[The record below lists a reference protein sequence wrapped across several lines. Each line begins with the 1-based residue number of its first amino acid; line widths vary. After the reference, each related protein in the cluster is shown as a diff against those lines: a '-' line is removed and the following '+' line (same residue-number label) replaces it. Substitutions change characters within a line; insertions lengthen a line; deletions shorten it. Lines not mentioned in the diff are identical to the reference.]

1 MAMCLKS
8 HEETSGVEQNPDMV
22 LGRIGW
28 SYSKPPNI
36 AQRAGDHD
44 WGKET
49 ALSYPSP
56 DSDHYSGS
64 ESFWARPYF
73 SYHRRDNFIVR
84 PIAVRYTIKGG
95 QRLSI
100 PDGTK
105 RSGHLFFFAFSLH
118 TYPPIWILKAVT
130 SGGAR
135 LTKKHHPP
143 ISFYGV

>member
-1 MAMCLKS
+1 MCLKS
-8 HEETSGVEQNPDMV
+8 YEETSGVEQNPDMV

-73 SYHRRDNFIVR
+73 SYHGRDNFIVR

-105 RSGHLFFFAFSLH
+105 RSGHLFFLPSH
-118 TYPPIWILKAVT
+118 STPIHR
-130 SGGAR
+130 SG
-135 LTKKHHPP
+135 
-143 ISFYGV
+143 Y